1 MIHLT
6 LTKFLKFSTI
16 FCFSNKKYLRRMAE
30 IKTKGKNYNFNKVNV
45 MDGHGEIFN
54 FYELD

>member
-1 MIHLT
+1 
-6 LTKFLKFSTI
+6 
-16 FCFSNKKYLRRMAE
+16 MAE
-30 IKTKGKNYNFNKVNV
+30 IKSKGKNYNFNKVNV

>member
-1 MIHLT
+1 
-6 LTKFLKFSTI
+6 
-16 FCFSNKKYLRRMAE
+16 MAE
-30 IKTKGKNYNFNKVNV
+30 IKTKGKNYNFNKVKV